1 MPTNR
6 RLRSGA
12 VPLLIFGGLVIVG
25 GMLAVAQV
33 TGPQPTRD
41 RGGAPAAQKQ
51 NVTNPTAQPTDPA
64 AQQRRPGSDETRAPA
79 ANTPA
84 ARAEPPANRTAQR
97 QGLGIQ
103 FDQQTQNGLTV
114 ANVQQSSV
122 AAQAGLQQ
130 GDRILA
136 VDGQSFNSQRQLQA
150 YLGGQYGRR
159 VPVIIDRG
167 GRQYTI
173 QLSLT
178 EQQGD
183 GAWLGVYLND
193 NQENERGAIVAQVY
207 PSGPAAR
214 AGLQSGDVIQ
224 QVNGQP
230 VATSADLIATIEE
243 MQPGA
248 KAELSVL
255 RNNEP
260 TQITASLGNRD
271 SFVFRGQNHDRNDY
285 GGGRGNDYSEND
297 DYNIPLHALE
307 LEHNRRNAE
316 QHQRIETE
324 IAKLRDEV
332 RQLREALQRR

>member
-1 MPTNR
+1 MPTQSR
-6 RLRSGA
+6 VTSRT
-12 VPLLIFGGLVIVG
+12 VPLLLFGVLVMS

-33 TGPQPTRD
+33 SGPQPARD
-41 RGGAPAAQKQ
+41 RGGTPAAQKQ
-51 NVTNPTAQPTDPA
+51 NVPNPAAQPTDPA
-64 AQQRRPGSDETRAPA
+64 AQTRRQSSDDARA
-79 ANTPA
+79 PA
-84 ARAEPPANRTAQR
+84 ARAEVSANRTAQR
-97 QGLGIQ
+97 TGLGIQ
-103 FDQQTQNGLTV
+103 FDQQTQNGLTI

-159 VPVIIDRG
+159 LPVIIDRG

-173 QLSLT
+173 QLPLN

-183 GAWLGVYLND
+183 VAWLGVFLND

-260 TQITASLGNRD
+260 TQIIASLGSRD
-271 SFVFRGQNHDRNDY
+271 SFVFRGQNQDRNDY
-285 GGGRGNDYSEND
+285 GGGRGNGEND
-297 DYNIPLHALE
+297 DYNIPLYALE